1 MGVIYKE
8 LELAGDRSRGRY
20 RVLFDSGASMSLVR
34 RGVAER
40 LATVLP
46 TRVGYRF
53 ETAEPGRFIEAR
65 YAVRLEFRLDGEWLS
80 DEFLVLEDDQ
90 LSEDVIIGAK
100 TMQAWRLVLDMEKE
114 EVYSVR
120 SVKKHILKRAVC

>member
-90 LSEDVIIGAK
+90 LSEDVIIGASTLQK
-100 TMQAWRLVLDMEKE
+100 WRLVLDMEKE
-114 EVYSVR
+114 EVYSAR
-120 SVKKHILKRAVC
+120 SVKKHILKRVLC